1 MRESSADLVKPASA
15 ETPAEAKAMGRSA
28 REPWQIPWPGLKEVL
43 SRVWDEATK
52 DDVNRAAAAV
62 AFYGFLALFPALI
75 AVVSLYGLLADP
87 ATLKTWFEAGEV
99 ALPENVRLL
108 ISQQL
113 QEIISGS
120 RTQLTLSVLVSLC
133 FAWFSASKG
142 VLALIEAVN
151 VAYNERETRG
161 WLTRRWL
168 AVRFTIGLSMFVSA
182 SIVLLTI
189 LPPVLELFG
198 LGSSVRIVRFPLLGV
213 GVMLGLAV
221 LYRYAPNRTPARWPW
236 VTWGA
241 AIATTGW
248 LSVSIGLST
257 YVDSFSRFNA
267 TYGTLGAIVAL
278 LLWFFLSAYAIVIGA
293 ELNAELEH
301 QTAEDTTIGPPRP
314 PGERAAVMADSVAG
328 TLPAQPWLES
338 ARLALRRARRRRRT
352 KK

>member
-1 MRESSADLVKPASA
+1 MRESVHHLVKPAEA
-15 ETPAEAKAMGRSA
+15 ETPEEAAAMGRKA
-28 REPWQIPWPGLKEVL
+28 LVPWQIPWPGLKEVA

-52 DDVNRAAAAV
+52 DDVKRAAATV

-87 ATLKTWFEAGEV
+87 VTLQSWFDEQEV
-99 ALPENVRLL
+99 ALPENVQLL
-108 ISQQL
+108 IAQQL
-113 QEIISGS
+113 QDLISGS
-120 RTQLTLSVLVSLC
+120 RTHLTLSVVISLF

-142 VLALIEAVN
+142 VLSLIDAVN

-168 AVRFTIGLSMFVSA
+168 AVRFTIGLSFFVST
-182 SIVLLTI
+182 SIVVLTI
-189 LPPVLELFG
+189 LPPVLGLFG
-198 LGSSVRIVRFPLLGV
+198 LDPLLRLVRFPLLGV
-213 GVMLGLAV
+213 SVMLGLSV
-221 LYRYAPNRTPARWPW
+221 LYRYAPNRTPARWAW
-236 VTWGA
+236 VTCGA
-241 AIATTGW
+241 ALASAGW
-248 LSVSIGLST
+248 LTVSIGLAT

-278 LLWFFLSAYAIVIGA
+278 QLWFFMSAYAIVVGA

-314 PGERAAVMADSVAG
+314 PGQRAAVMADSVAG
-328 TLPAQPWLES
+328 TLPAQTWMES
-338 ARLALRRARRRRRT
+338 IRRALHRARRGRRS